1 MDKLDTYKG
10 VVKQNRDSTISKK
23 KRLLKALEKT
33 LGVIQP
39 ACRMARVNRQTFYN
53 WLKSDSQFTED
64 YQEVLETSLD
74 FAEMSLLQQIADGNT
89 KATIFFLS
97 HKGKHRGWGLTTSR
111 KVNHNITQKNFDDLG
126 NLSNEQL
133 LEIISQ
139 EYNLKIS

>member
-1 MDKLDTYKG
+1 MDKLDTSKG

-74 FAEMSLLQQIADGNT
+74 FAELSLLQQIADGNA

-97 HKGKHRGWGLTTSR
+97 HKAKHRGWDLPNSQ
-111 KVNHNITQKNFDDLG
+111 KANINQKISGDLEK
-126 NLSNEQL
+126 LSNEEL
-133 LEIISQ
+133 LAII
-139 EYNLKIS
+139 NGKIEKVDKN